1 LAALKSLRRGENEKT
16 AGADGQWFGYHRKTL
31 HRTFS
36 HKFNDFAIE
45 FYTFVADNYAPFYNL
60 VKEATDR
67 DTSKVLAM
75 EATNDDTIA
84 SLKGLMKDLEKQKR
98 DAQALLYDIEEDN
111 EERAELETELVKFEK
126 WVATVQ
132 PLLTNP
138 SYNPPTKKSVLLC
151 IF

>member
-1 LAALKSLRRGENEKT
+1 
-16 AGADGQWFGYHRKTL
+16 
-31 HRTFS
+31 
-36 HKFNDFAIE
+36 
-45 FYTFVADNYAPFYNL
+45 
-60 VKEATDR
+60 
-67 DTSKVLAM
+67 M